1 MVFLRALAVFLGTVI
16 GAGLFGLPFVAM
28 KAGFLPVLVYFIV
41 IGTFIFLIQSLYSR
55 VILETKEIHRL
66 PGYVGIYLSSFWKK
80 LTFAVIVIG
89 LTGSLLAYLII
100 GGEFLNALFGQILG
114 GSPLIYSFLFF
125 IVGAVFIFKGI
136 KSIAG
141 IELFL
146 LAAFLTVLLF
156 FLKEAFPFI
165 DINNFRTVNLNFVY
179 LPYGVVLFSLWGSA
193 IIPEIKEII
202 TSSFKNKNQ
211 VRKIMKRVLFS
222 GIVFSLVVYA
232 LFIFIVF
239 GASGTN
245 TSSDAISGL
254 KNILGADVIRLG
266 LVFGILT
273 CFTSFLTL
281 SLALRNSLR
290 HDFGFPKN
298 LAWAVT
304 CFLPF
309 LLFLLGFRRFINV
322 IGFTGAM
329 ALGLEGIIVIFLYKE
344 FLKDNFKK
352 KINPLFY
359 LLALIFILGIIFE
372 IIYFLR

>member
-1 MVFLRALAVFLGTVI
+1 MVFLKALAVFLGTVI

-28 KAGFLPVLVYFIV
+28 KAGFLPVFIYFIV
-41 IGTFIFLIQSLYSR
+41 IGIFIFLIQSLYSK
-55 VILETKEIHRL
+55 VILGTEETHRL
-66 PGYVGIYLSSFWKK
+66 PGYVGIYLSGFWKK
-80 LTFAVIVIG
+80 LTFAVIVVG

-100 GGEFLNALFGQILG
+100 GGEFLNALFGQVLG

-125 IVGAVFIFKGI
+125 IIGAIFIFKGI

-141 IELFL
+141 VELFL
-146 LAAFLTVLLF
+146 LAAFLTILLF

-165 DINNFRTVNLNFVY
+165 NVDNFKTINLSSVY
-179 LPYGVVLFSLWGSA
+179 LPYGVILFSLWGSA

-202 TSSFKNKNQ
+202 TSSSKNKSQ
-211 VRKIMKRVLFS
+211 VQKTMKRVLFS
-222 GIVFSLVVYA
+222 GMVFSIVVYA
-232 LFIFIVF
+232 LFIFIIL
-239 GASGTN
+239 GTSGN
-245 TSSDAISGL
+245 STSSDAISGL
-254 KNILGADVIRLG
+254 KNILGSDIIRLG
-266 LVFGILT
+266 FAFGALT

-290 HDFGFPKN
+290 YDFGFPKN
-298 LAWAVT
+298 LAWAIT

-309 LLFLLGFRRFINV
+309 LLFLLGLRKFIDV
-322 IGFTGAM
+322 IGFTGAV

-372 IIYFLR
+372 IIYFLG